1 MSTHQVVIE
10 LKKLVQSE
18 IGDFFAGFGQPNE
31 PKDAEEM
38 HHILNARIEHCFDTA
53 EEIRGEQITLE
64 LSTDLELALAHQ
76 HIDALHECIANEDI
90 EAAKRLMADFINDE
104 APF

>member
-1 MSTHQVVIE
+1 MSTNQVVIE

-38 HHILNARIEHCFDTA
+38 HHILKARIESCFDTA
-53 EEIRGEQITLE
+53 DEIRSKLITME
-64 LSTDLELALAHQ
+64 LATDLELALAHQ
-76 HIDALHECIANEDI
+76 HIEELHECIADEDL
-90 EAAKRLMADFINDE
+90 EKAKALMADFIDDE
-104 APF
+104 TPF